1 MSIKEFIIQIIIG
14 GLAFGAVFYLRL
26 TELRNP
32 EAFKAENAEIL
43 IYEAT
48 DLTGLIPILQ
58 SSGVEFDEDM
68 LRWAGHTLGRN
79 HFLDGRYVLDGS
91 SRFNIFLG
99 KLARG
104 EQDPKRII
112 VRAGQTYERF
122 FNRVPTQFRFT
133 SQELASAMRDTV
145 FIREELGL
153 EPHLL
158 FGRMIP
164 NTYEMF
170 WTITPQQFIQRMLT
184 EFDRATSS
192 LEERAA
198 EMGLT
203 IDQVVTFASI
213 IELEA
218 LYDVEKPKIAGLY
231 WNRLNRRWR
240 LQADP
245 TVSYAIGERRRLRFA
260 DYRFQH
266 PYNTYTIHGLPPGP
280 ITNPAISSIRA
291 VLEPEE
297 HPYMFM
303 VATPEGLH
311 SFTRTYE
318 EHRRESAKWVQ
329 WLRQQERIRAERQE
343 QERII
348 RERLQVTI

>member
-1 MSIKEFIIQIIIG
+1 MSIKEFILQFIIG
-14 GLAFGAVFYLRL
+14 TLAFGAVFFVRL
-26 TELRNP
+26 SELRNP
-32 EAFKAENAEIL
+32 DALTAENAEIL
-43 IYEAT
+43 IYETT
-48 DLTGLIPILQ
+48 DVEGLIPILKQ
-58 SSGVEFDEDM
+58 SGVDFNPDM
-68 LRWAGHTLGRN
+68 LRWAAHTLGRN
-79 HFLDGRYVLDGS
+79 TFLEGRYVLDGS
-91 SRFNIFLG
+91 ARFNIFFG
-99 KLARG
+99 RLARG
-104 EQDPKRII
+104 EQDARRVI

-133 SQELASAMRDTV
+133 SEELRSAMRDTV
-145 FIREELGL
+145 FIREELGM

-170 WTITPQQFIQRMLT
+170 WTITPYQFIQRMLT
-184 EFDRATSS
+184 EFDRATNG
-192 LEERAA
+192 LEERAS
-198 EMGLT
+198 ELGLT
-203 IDQVVTFASI
+203 MDQVVTFASI
-213 IELEA
+213 VQLEA
-218 LYDVEKPKIAGLY
+218 MFDVEKPKIAGLY
-231 WNRLNRRWR
+231 WNRLNQRWR

-245 TVSYAIGERRRLRFA
+245 TVLYAIGERRRLRFA

-280 ITNPAISSIRA
+280 ITNPDIASIRA
-291 VLEPEE
+291 VLEPER

-303 VATPEGLH
+303 VATPEGMH

-329 WLRQQERIRAERQE
+329 WLRQQERIRAEREE
-343 QERII
+343 QERIL